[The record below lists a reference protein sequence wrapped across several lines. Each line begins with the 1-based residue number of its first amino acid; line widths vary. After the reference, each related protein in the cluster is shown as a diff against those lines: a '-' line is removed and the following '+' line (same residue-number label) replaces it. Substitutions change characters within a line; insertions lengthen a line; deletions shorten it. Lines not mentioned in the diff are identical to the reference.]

1 MFFMI
6 IGSFLKDL
14 DENYEQE
21 VGISSDNQSVETN
34 EKSNSNTVQVLL
46 INTWKWYI
54 SLIYYNFCLYKL
66 NVYLIHNYLL
76 GVC

>member
-46 INTWKWYI
+46 INT
-54 SLIYYNFCLYKL
+54 
-66 NVYLIHNYLL
+66 
-76 GVC
+76 